1 MNTFE
6 LKKKIGLNVFTIDM
20 VKPLLALE
28 YKQPLIKI
36 NAMIKKGDLLQLKR
50 GVYAFNSDYRDY
62 PLNLIA
68 VANILHKPSYVSFE
82 YALSYYGLIPERVY
96 SVTSATSYRSWEYST
111 EIGKFSYTKISSKVY
126 SLGLEWKYDNR
137 DGGYLIA
144 TPEKALYDKIYK
156 DTRVKKL
163 EKDEIFDYLENDLRI
178 QWSELKKLDT
188 TLMWKISMAYSSS
201 LLQKI
206 TAAIAKRKKDG

>member
-6 LKKKIGLNVFTIDM
+6 LKKKIGLNVFSVDM
-20 VKPLLALE
+20 IKPLLALE

-36 NAMIKKGDLLQLKR
+36 NAMIKKGCLLQLKR

-96 SVTSATSYRSWEYST
+96 TITSATSYKSWEYST
-111 EIGKFSYTKISSKVY
+111 EIGKFSYKKVSSKVY

-144 TPEKALYDKIYK
+144 TAEKALLDTIYQ
-156 DTRVKKL
+156 DVRAKKL
-163 EKDEIFDYLENDLRI
+163 AKDEIFDYLENDLRI
-178 QWSELKKLDT
+178 EWSELKKLDT

-201 LLQKI
+201 LLQKV
-206 TAAIAKRKKDG
+206 TAVIAKRKKDG

>member
-6 LKKKIGLNVFTIDM
+6 LRKKIGLNVFTVNMI
-20 VKPLLALE
+20 KPLLELE

-36 NAMIKKGDLLQLKR
+36 NAMVKKGDLLQLKR

-68 VANILHKPSYVSFE
+68 VANLLHRPSYVSFE
-82 YALSYYGLIPERVY
+82 YALSNYGLIPERVY
-96 SVTSATSYRSWEYST
+96 TITSATSYKSWEYST

-126 SLGLEWKYDNR
+126 SLGLEYKYDDR

-144 TPEKALYDKIYK
+144 TVEKALCDKLYQDGRIK
-156 DTRVKKL
+156 ELKSS
-163 EKDEIFDYLENDLRI
+163 EIMEYLENDLRI
-178 QWSELKKLDT
+178 EWGELKKLDT
-188 TLMWKISMAYSSS
+188 TLMWKISMAYSSTF
-201 LLQKI
+201 LQKV
-206 TAAIAKRKKDG
+206 TSTIAKRKKHV

>member
-6 LKKKIGLNVFTIDM
+6 LKKKIGLNVFSVDM
-20 VKPLLALE
+20 VKPFLALE

-36 NAMIKKGDLLQLKR
+36 NAMVKKGCLLQLKR

-82 YALSYYGLIPERVY
+82 YALSYYSLIPERVY
-96 SVTSATSYRSWEYST
+96 SVTSATGYKSWEYST
-111 EIGKFSYTKISSKVY
+111 DIGKFSYTKVPLKVY
-126 SLGLEWKYDNR
+126 SLGLEWKYDRR

-144 TPEKALYDKIYK
+144 TVEKALCDTIYK
-156 DTRVKKL
+156 DLRAKKL
-163 EKDEIFDYLENDLRI
+163 EKNEVFDYLENDLRI
-178 QWSELKKLDT
+178 EWSELKKLDT

-201 LLQKI
+201 LLQKV
-206 TAAIAKRKKDG
+206 TATIAKRKKNS

>member
-6 LKKKIGLNVFTIDM
+6 LKKKIGLNVFSVDM
-20 VKPLLALE
+20 IKPLLALE

-36 NAMIKKGDLLQLKR
+36 NAMIKKGCLLQLKR

-82 YALSYYGLIPERVY
+82 YALSYYSLIPERVY
-96 SVTSATSYRSWEYST
+96 TITSATSYKSWEYST
-111 EIGKFSYTKISSKVY
+111 EIGKFSYTKVSSKVY

-144 TPEKALYDKIYK
+144 TAEKALLDTIYQ
-156 DTRVKKL
+156 DVRAKKL
-163 EKDEIFDYLENDLRI
+163 AKDEIFDYLENDLRI
-178 QWSELKKLDT
+178 EWSELKKLDT

-201 LLQKI
+201 LLQKV
-206 TAAIAKRKKDG
+206 TAAIAKRKKDD

>member
-1 MNTFE
+1 MNIFE
-6 LKKKIGLNVFTIDM
+6 LRKKIGLNVFTVDM
-20 VKPLLALE
+20 IKPLLAVE

-36 NAMIKKGDLLQLKR
+36 NALIKKGDLIQLKR
-50 GVYAFNSDYRDY
+50 GIYAFNSDYRDY

-68 VANILHKPSYVSFE
+68 VANILHKASYVSFE

-96 SVTSATSYRSWEYST
+96 TITSATNYKAWQYST
-111 EIGKFSYTKISSKVY
+111 ELGKFSYTKVPLKAY
-126 SLGLEWKYDNR
+126 SLGLEFKHDNR

-144 TPEKALYDKIYK
+144 TPEKALCDTIYK
-156 DTRVKKL
+156 DARAKKL
-163 EKDEIFDYLENDLRI
+163 KKNEIFDYLENDLRI
-178 QWSELKKLDT
+178 EWNELKKLDT

-206 TAAIAKRKKDG
+206 TAAIARRKKDV

>member
-1 MNTFE
+1 MNTFQ

-20 VKPLLALE
+20 VKPLLVLE

-36 NAMIKKGDLLQLKR
+36 NAMIKKGDLFQLKR

-68 VANILHKPSYVSFE
+68 VANLLHKPSYVSFE

-96 SVTSATSYRSWEYST
+96 SVTSATSYKSSEYST
-111 EIGKFSYTKISSKVY
+111 EIGKFSYTKVSSKVY

-144 TPEKALYDKIYK
+144 TVEKALCDKIYQ
-156 DTRVKKL
+156 DLRAKKL
-163 EKDEIFDYLENDLRI
+163 KKNEIFDYLENDLRI
-178 QWSELKKLDT
+178 EWSELKKLDT

-206 TAAIAKRKKDG
+206 TATIAKRKKDG